1 MVSGRRDVA
10 GVAQGHFWKF
20 EFGRAFFRIYN
31 SFRVLFL
38 HLLKQIILAGVK
50 PSFKRAEIF
59 FPPPPLFFFFFWLY
73 FTKIQITHL
82 NLINCHFDPIRLLR
96 ALVSKSIIYF
106 TNLFYNIPNISI
118 IIFIIYNL
126 IK

>member
-20 EFGRAFFRIYN
+20 EFGRAFFRIYY

-59 FPPPPLFFFFFWLY
+59 FPPLLLLLLFFFFLGY
-73 FTKIQITHL
+73 ILQKYKLHI
-82 NLINCHFDPIRLLR
+82 
-96 ALVSKSIIYF
+96 
-106 TNLFYNIPNISI
+106 
-118 IIFIIYNL
+118 
-126 IK
+126 

>member
-59 FPPPPLFFFFFWLY
+59 FPPPPLLLLFFFGYILQKY
-73 FTKIQITHL
+73 KLHI
-82 NLINCHFDPIRLLR
+82 
-96 ALVSKSIIYF
+96 
-106 TNLFYNIPNISI
+106 
-118 IIFIIYNL
+118 
-126 IK
+126 

>member
-20 EFGRAFFRIYN
+20 EFGRAFFRIYY

-59 FPPPPLFFFFFWLY
+59 FPPPPL
-73 FTKIQITHL
+73 
-82 NLINCHFDPIRLLR
+82 LL
-96 ALVSKSIIYF
+96 LLLLL
-106 TNLFYNIPNISI
+106 LFGYILQKYKLHI
-118 IIFIIYNL
+118 
-126 IK
+126 

>member
-20 EFGRAFFRIYN
+20 EFGRPFFRIYY

-38 HLLKQIILAGVK
+38 HLLRQIILAGVK

-59 FPPPPLFFFFFWLY
+59 FPPPPLFFFFFLVIFY
-73 FTKIQITHL
+73 KNTNYTFK
-82 NLINCHFDPIRLLR
+82 FD
-96 ALVSKSIIYF
+96 
-106 TNLFYNIPNISI
+106 
-118 IIFIIYNL
+118 
-126 IK
+126 

>member
-20 EFGRAFFRIYN
+20 EFGRAFFRIYY

-50 PSFKRAEIF
+50 PSFKRAERF
-59 FPPPPLFFFFFWLY
+59 FPPPFFFFLCY
-73 FTKIQITHL
+73 ILQKYKLHI
-82 NLINCHFDPIRLLR
+82 
-96 ALVSKSIIYF
+96 
-106 TNLFYNIPNISI
+106 
-118 IIFIIYNL
+118 
-126 IK
+126 